1 MKKTIVALLSLFAWI
16 VFPCLVQAG
25 QIADI
30 KATLT
35 TTRQHTMAMLS
46 EDDRTVLEM
55 RYDEALKSSKDLD
68 VLLASALKDESL
80 HSIQPTLL
88 QFKAIWEEF
97 KTTRDKE
104 IIPALFAGAR
114 DKARGLAKNVQAGR
128 FMKMNELLESLPQ

>member
-1 MKKTIVALLSLFAWI
+1 MVALLSMFAWI

-30 KATLT
+30 KATLM

-68 VLLASALKDESL
+68 ALLASAVNDESL
-80 HSIQPTLL
+80 HAIQPTLL

-104 IIPALFAGAR
+104 VIPALFAGER

-128 FMKMNELLESLPQ
+128 FTKMNELRESLPQ